1 LERHSG
7 GVTAPRIGIS
17 ALVVLLAGGLWAAL
31 VQGDPVVPRSTAD
44 VTPPNVLVTSPNGGE
59 SWTAATLH
67 NVTWNATD
75 DVDVAAIDILYEDA
89 PGAGWTMIARD
100 LENTG
105 SWSWSVHNTPSSGAR
120 VQVRARDTS
129 ANVGADSSNAVFTI
143 LIEPGGRLPTTLR
156 DFRMPGTQPFV
167 NTTFLRSNNCQPCH
181 GGYNPATE
189 PGYGF
194 KGSMMAQAGR
204 DPLFYAC
211 MAIAEQDA
219 PSSGDMCIRCHSPF
233 GWLEGRSNPTDGSA
247 LTAADRDGV
256 SCDHCHRMVDPVY
269 KPGVSP
275 VEDVAVLNALPAAD
289 RPTGVHGGQYV
300 DDPNVRKRG
309 PYTDANPPHAKL
321 ASAFHRSSDICATC
335 HDLSNPVYERTGDDD
350 YAPGAYDDSP
360 GMVAS
365 DTHMPI
371 ERTFSEWAASTFPGG
386 VYAPEF
392 AGAKPGGIVSTC
404 QDCHMADVVGKGCTA
419 PSAPTRSDLGYHD
432 FTGGNAWMP
441 SVIAAL
447 YPSETDPVA
456 LAAAA
461 TRARGMLAKSAIVD
475 VGLSVATGNL
485 VATVTVTNR
494 TGHKLPT
501 GYPEGRRMWLNVVAY
516 NGSGTK
522 VYESG
527 AYDATTGVLTE
538 DAAARVYEV
547 VAGLSA
553 PIAAAAGLTTGPSF
567 HFVLN
572 DTIYKDNRIPPAGF
586 TNAEF
591 IAFGG
596 RPVEPGHP
604 APRYADGQNWD
615 IASYT
620 LPNTTR
626 KVVATLRYQTTS
638 KEYVEF
644 LRDENVTNTAGQ
656 QMHDLWVAHGKS
668 PPVTMAADSVV
679 IGASDV
685 ADGAPVVSPSGILS
699 LAALANPFRETL
711 AFGLELSGPARVTW
725 EVFDVRGRRVAIGE
739 PGMLGAG
746 AQRLEW
752 DGRAAEGPA
761 PAGIYWVR
769 VQAGADE
776 RVLRVVRVR

>member
-1 LERHSG
+1 
-7 GVTAPRIGIS
+7 VTRSRIGIFALATALATALS
-17 ALVVLLAGGLWAAL
+17 AAAL
-31 VQGDPVVPRSTAD
+31 VTGDPLQPLSPAD
-44 VTPPNVLVTSPNGGE
+44 VTPPSVTVFSPNGGE
-59 SWTAATLH
+59 SWTAATSH
-67 NVTWNATD
+67 FVTWSATD
-75 DVDVAAIDILYEDA
+75 DVDVSAIDILYKDG
-89 PGAGWTMIARD
+89 PGAPWTMIARD
-100 LENTG
+100 LANTG
-105 SWSWSVHNTPSSGAR
+105 SWSWPVHNTPTTGAR
-120 VQVRARDTS
+120 VLVRARDSS
-129 ANVGADSSNAVFTI
+129 ANVGADSSDASFTI

-156 DFRMPGTQPFV
+156 DFRMPGTQPFAV
-167 NTTFLRSNNCQPCH
+167 TNFTRSGTCQGCH
-181 GGYNPATE
+181 GGYDPASE

-211 MAIAEQDA
+211 MAIANQDA
-219 PSSGDMCIRCHSPF
+219 PSSGDLCIRCHSPF
-233 GWLEGRSNPTDGSA
+233 GWVEGRSNPTDGSA
-247 LTAADRDGV
+247 LTLADRDGV

-269 KPGVSP
+269 KPGISP
-275 VEDVAVLNALPAAD
+275 PEDVAVLAALPPEDLPTAA
-289 RPTGVHGGQYV
+289 HGGQYV
-300 DDPNVRKRG
+300 DDPNLRKRG
-309 PYTDANPPHAKL
+309 PYADANAPHPKL
-321 ASAFHRSSDICATC
+321 ASAFHRSSDLCATC
-335 HDLSNPVYERTGDDD
+335 HDLSNPVYERSGDDD
-350 YAPGAYDDSP
+350 YVPGAFDDAP

-371 ERTFSEWAASTFPGG
+371 ERTFSEWAASSFPGG

-392 AGAKPGGIVSTC
+392 AGAKVDGIVSTC
-404 QDCHMADVVGKGCTA
+404 QDCHMADVVGKGCFS
-419 PSAPTRSDLGYHD
+419 PSTPTRTDLGYHD
-432 FTGGNAWMP
+432 FAGGNAWMP
-441 SVIAAL
+441 GVIGAL
-447 YPSETDPVA
+447 YPGETDPVA

-461 TRARGMLAKSAIVD
+461 TRARAMLAKSAVVD
-475 VGLSVATGNL
+475 VGLSVASGNL

-516 NGSGTK
+516 DGSGQK

-527 AYDATTGVLTE
+527 AYDAATGVLTE

-547 VAGLSA
+547 QAGLSA
-553 PIAAAAGLTTGPSF
+553 PIAAQAGLASGPSF

-591 IAFGG
+591 ILFGG

-615 IASYT
+615 TASYT

-644 LRDENVTNTAGQ
+644 LRDENVTNSAGQ
-656 QMHDLWVAHGKS
+656 LMYDTWVAHGKA
-668 PPVTMAADSVV
+668 PPETMAADSVV

-685 ADGAPVVSPSGILS
+685 ADGAPVADPVAMQS
-699 LAALANPFRETL
+699 LAALSNPFRETL
-711 AFGLELSGPARVTW
+711 ALSFELSGPARVSW
-725 EVFDVRGRRVAIGE
+725 EVFDVRGRRVASGD
-739 PGMLGAG
+739 PGMLGGG
-746 AQRLEW
+746 AQRIEW
-752 DGRAAEGPA
+752 DGRAADGPV

-769 VQAGADE
+769 VRAGADE